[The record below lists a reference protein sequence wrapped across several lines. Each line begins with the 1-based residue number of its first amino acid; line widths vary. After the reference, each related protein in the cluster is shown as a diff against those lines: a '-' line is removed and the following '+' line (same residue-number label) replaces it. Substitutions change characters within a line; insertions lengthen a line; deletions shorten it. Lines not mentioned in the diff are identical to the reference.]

1 VITAPPVA
9 LTVSP
14 TRIVLAAGT
23 TRTIEVANRGAAVAT
38 IVATPAAV
46 AIGLRGRPR
55 VARAA
60 SLVVVRPRTATVPP
74 GEVATLQVAPSRR
87 TLEPGDHPSLVLVA
101 SRPARGGVGVSVRL
115 GVVVLVRGVG
125 AIVHRVVPLGLRRRG
140 RTLELSLRNDGN
152 VSERLAAPALRVRLL
167 PRGGAQAEARELL
180 PHTRGVVVLHTR
192 ARNTSGAVVRLLGR
206 TFRLRVER
214 ARARVA
220 RARAP

>member
-1 VITAPPVA
+1 VIAAPPVA

-23 TRTIEVANRGAAVAT
+23 TRTIVVANRGAAAAT

-55 VARAA
+55 VALAA
-60 SLVVVRPRTATVPP
+60 SLVVVRPRTATVLP
-74 GEVATLQVAPSRR
+74 GGVATLRVAPSRR
-87 TLEPGDHPSLVLVA
+87 TLEPGDHASLVLVA

-115 GVVVLVRGVG
+115 GVVVLVRGLG
-125 AIVHRVVPLGLRRRG
+125 AIVHRIVPLGLRRRG
-140 RTLELSLRNDGN
+140 TDLELRLRNDGN
-152 VSERLAAPALRVRLL
+152 VSERLTTAGLRLRLL
-167 PRGGAQAEARELL
+167 PRGRAQAEARELL
-180 PHTRGVVVLHTR
+180 PHSRGVLVLHTR
-192 ARNTSGAVVRLLGR
+192 DRTATGAVVRLLGR
-206 TFRLRVER
+206 TFRLHVER